1 MNGLALA
8 LTLVVGLP
16 LTFLSLGFFVIAVKV
31 FSGWG
36 RAERTQTLEAARRL
50 ELTLNSLE
58 SRLGALEDII
68 LAGQE
73 DRGTHETRA

>member
-8 LTLVVGLP
+8 LALVVGLP
-16 LTFLSLGFFVIAVKV
+16 LTFLSLGFLIIAVKV

-50 ELTLNSLE
+50 ERALNGLE
-58 SRLGALEDII
+58 NRLGALEDII
-68 LAGQE
+68 LVGQE
-73 DRGTHETRA
+73 GKRNHETRD

>member
-8 LTLVVGLP
+8 LALIIGLP
-16 LTFLSLGFFVIAVKV
+16 LTLLSLGFLIIAIKV

-50 ELTLNSLE
+50 ERTLNSLE
-58 SRLGALEDII
+58 NRLGALEDII
-68 LAGQE
+68 FTGQE
-73 DRGTHETRA
+73 GGGNHETRA

>member
-73 DRGTHETRA
+73 DRGGNP

>member
-8 LTLVVGLP
+8 LALVVGLP
-16 LTFLSLGFFVIAVKV
+16 LTFLSLGFLIIAVKV

-50 ELTLNSLE
+50 ERALNGLE
-58 SRLGALEDII
+58 NRLGALEDII
-68 LAGQE
+68 LVGQE
-73 DRGTHETRA
+73 GKRANETRD

>member
-8 LTLVVGLP
+8 LALVVGLP
-16 LTFLSLGFFVIAVKV
+16 LTFLSLGFLIIAVKV

-50 ELTLNSLE
+50 ERALNGLE
-58 SRLGALEDII
+58 NRLGALEDII
-68 LAGQE
+68 LVGQE
-73 DRGTHETRA
+73 GKSANETRD